1 MLVASLSEVF
11 TQDLEDIDLEE
22 ADNREYSEE
31 NDPAKKETITKKQ
44 AKRMF
49 SLAGGNL
56 ELVKKT
62 MIKYGYTASEDVR
75 KDDYEKICKEIEK
88 EAEKEKT
95 PAAIVAGTKRRFCGS
110 TAAKA
115 KMIPPKAL
123 RRAKK
128 PTVKPIVKPR

>member
-75 KDDYEKICKEIEK
+75 KDDYEKICKEIE
-88 EAEKEKT
+88 EQ
-95 PAAIVAGTKRRFCGS
+95 
-110 TAAKA
+110 
-115 KMIPPKAL
+115 
-123 RRAKK
+123 AKK
-128 PTVKPIVKPR
+128 GKIKEENLN